1 MRCECGEVL
10 TRKGVVEECVSGS
23 LFARFDCLQCGSL
36 FGVEGDLKELE
47 PLVDQRVWTDE
58 AQYQMSRLPF
68 YLAPLVREEVQGFA
82 DEQGQKIVTAGRM
95 EMARNKGMVTWSHD
109 AEQRLSN
116 VPSGI
121 RAMAK
126 TELERTALDRGMK
139 EVTVQLMEE
148 VKARYFGMA
157 LNPSSASFD

>member
-1 MRCECGEVL
+1 MRCECGQSL
-10 TRKGVVEECVSGS
+10 SHKGVVEECLSGCI
-23 LFARFDCLQCGSL
+23 FTRFDCPQCGFL
-36 FGVEGDLKELE
+36 FGVEGDLEELE
-47 PLVDQRVWTDE
+47 PMVKHRVWTDE

-68 YLAPLVREEVQGFA
+68 YLAPLVRQEVEEFA
-82 DEQGQKIVTAGRM
+82 NEQGQTIVTTGRID
-95 EMARNKGMVTWSHD
+95 MARNKGVVDWSPEAD
-109 AEQRLSN
+109 RRLAN

-126 TELERTALDRGMK
+126 VELERTALDRGMK

-157 LNPSSASFD
+157 LNKS

>member
-1 MRCECGEVL
+1 MWCECGQSL
-10 TRKGVVEECVSGS
+10 AHKGVVEESLTGS
-23 LFARFDCLQCGSL
+23 VFTRFACPQCSFL
-36 FGVEGDLKELE
+36 FGVEGDLKEVE
-47 PLVDQRVWTDE
+47 PLVKQRVWTDE

-68 YLAPLVREEVQGFA
+68 YLAPLVSQEVEEFA
-82 DEQGQKIVTAGRM
+82 DEQGQTIVTAGRM
-95 EMARNKGMVTWSHD
+95 DMARNKGVVNWSPE
-109 AEQRLSN
+109 AERRLAN

-126 TELERTALDRGMK
+126 IELERTALDRGMK

-157 LNPSSASFD
+157 LNKS